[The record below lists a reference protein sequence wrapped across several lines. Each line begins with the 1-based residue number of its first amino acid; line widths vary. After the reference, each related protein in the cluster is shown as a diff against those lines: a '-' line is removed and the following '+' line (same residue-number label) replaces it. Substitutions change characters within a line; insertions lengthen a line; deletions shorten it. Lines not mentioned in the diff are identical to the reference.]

1 MNLLILIMGSRAN
14 QYPLIANEGVFK
26 TYGSLNFPNIDLY
39 VYYGEY
45 EKQEII
51 NRDIHLL
58 RDDVDCTGK
67 TIEAFEFSLE
77 KFQFDYLLRT
87 TVSTFVRTDLL
98 YNKLL
103 TRPRENYF
111 SGIS

>member
-51 NRDIHLL
+51 NRDIHL
-58 RDDVDCTGK
+58 
-67 TIEAFEFSLE
+67 
-77 KFQFDYLLRT
+77 
-87 TVSTFVRTDLL
+87 
-98 YNKLL
+98 
-103 TRPRENYF
+103 
-111 SGIS
+111 